1 MDELYLI
8 QVASD
13 GRDSKS
19 ARKRKETAASW
30 DAKIYSGGV
39 EGAFLWPVSAI
50 PIPRLPSYILGVDS
64 FSGEEPVRTIRSQT
78 QMSLGRFVFA
88 PNQIQTT
95 VRPEKFELPTLWFNF
110 Y

>member
-13 GRDSKS
+13 ERPRNRPEN
-19 ARKRKETAASW
+19 RKKPRHPW
-30 DAKIYSGGV
+30 DAKIYSGGA
-39 EGAFLWPVSAI
+39 EEAFLWPVRAI

-95 VRPEKFELPTLWFNF
+95 VRPEKFELSTLWFNF
-110 Y
+110 H